1 MRKSVS
7 QKEHLWEIIRLKASL
22 AAFVGDLVTRPMKRS
37 AVMGA
42 PSTSRGINARL
53 DKWVA

>member
-1 MRKSVS
+1 MRKSVR

-22 AAFVGDLVTRPMKRS
+22 AAFVGDHVTRPVKRS

-53 DKWVA
+53 EKWVA